1 MVWVLWQLCPSVAA
15 MLQTFLNALPI
26 SQNGKVAVGV
36 AFVCGAAYL
45 PIYFRGACANSRR
58 RPLHCLRQTAADPPS
73 RVPCVYE
80 RAGKKYIA
88 YESMSEKREIM
99 KEMELADREAARV
112 ARKAAAP
119 AR

>member
-1 MVWVLWQLCPSVAA
+1 MSPSSAVRRICQFTFEVRARAA
-15 MLQTFLNALPI
+15 DDVPM
-26 SQNGKVAVGV
+26 
-36 AFVCGAAYL
+36 
-45 PIYFRGACANSRR
+45 
-58 RPLHCLRQTAADPPS
+58 HCLHLTAADPPL

-80 RAGKKYIA
+80 RAGTKYIA